1 MRKQLIVGIALI
13 FLLTTFISEKK
24 IVFKTF
30 NIQEIIIENNFIL
43 KDEDIK
49 NDLTF
54 VYNQN
59 LFFLNNSIIENSL
72 KKNSFIESFKIKKI
86 YPNILKIKISE
97 KKPIAILFKRKKKFY
112 LSEKI
117 ELIEY
122 NDLRIYQDLPYVF
135 GNKEKFKTLYI
146 DLKKINFPF
155 ELPKKYILYG
165 SNRWDIETVDKKVI
179 KLSNKNYL
187 KNLKNYL
194 NLRDKKDF
202 KKYKIF
208 DYRIESQLILK

>member
-72 KKNSFIESFKIKKI
+72 KKK
-86 YPNILKIKISE
+86 
-97 KKPIAILFKRKKKFY
+97 
-112 LSEKI
+112 
-117 ELIEY
+117 
-122 NDLRIYQDLPYVF
+122 
-135 GNKEKFKTLYI
+135 
-146 DLKKINFPF
+146 
-155 ELPKKYILYG
+155 
-165 SNRWDIETVDKKVI
+165 
-179 KLSNKNYL
+179 
-187 KNLKNYL
+187 
-194 NLRDKKDF
+194 
-202 KKYKIF
+202 
-208 DYRIESQLILK
+208 

>member
-97 KKPIAILFKRKKKFY
+97 KKT
-112 LSEKI
+112 
-117 ELIEY
+117 
-122 NDLRIYQDLPYVF
+122 N
-135 GNKEKFKTLYI
+135 
-146 DLKKINFPF
+146 
-155 ELPKKYILYG
+155 
-165 SNRWDIETVDKKVI
+165 SNSI
-179 KLSNKNYL
+179 
-187 KNLKNYL
+187 
-194 NLRDKKDF
+194 
-202 KKYKIF
+202 
-208 DYRIESQLILK
+208 